1 MVDHEHTSAAAGAA
15 SGLSVSDFA
24 EGLPAKAVDSV
35 DLVVAFVHNKAVR
48 PLVVAT
54 RAIVFGILIAVL
66 ATVVLLLVSIAL
78 LRVLDVYAFPGRIW
92 ASYAVLG
99 AIFTV
104 GGLFA
109 WSRRP
114 KSVNAAATD

>member
-1 MVDHEHTSAAAGAA
+1 MVDHDHGHAAGGAGPA
-15 SGLSVSDFA
+15 QSIAGFA
-24 EGLPAKAVDSV
+24 DELPDKAVDTV

-66 ATVVLLLVSIAL
+66 ATVVLLLVSIAV
-78 LRVLDVYAFPGRIW
+78 LRLLDVYAFPGRIW

-99 AIFTV
+99 AVFTL
-104 GGLFA
+104 GGLLT
-109 WSRRP
+109 WSRRS
-114 KSVNAAATD
+114 KGARTAVTD